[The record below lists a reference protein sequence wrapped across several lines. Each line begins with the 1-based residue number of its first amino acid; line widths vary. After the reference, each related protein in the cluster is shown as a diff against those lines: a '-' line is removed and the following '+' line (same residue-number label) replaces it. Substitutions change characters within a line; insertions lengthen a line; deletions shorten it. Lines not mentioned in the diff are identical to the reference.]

1 MPYEVLIVFLIIAL
15 SLFLVKLYKVK
26 KSEIKHEPKEE
37 IEINNLKDELEVAVN
52 SSETEPED
60 VQKQKQF
67 EFEGMQD
74 FVVFLQELSKTGPSE
89 PRKEYGD
96 VVKYVRKEIDE
107 VKSFILNFDIYD
119 KKDEAINSIEE
130 FFSEWVEKVNKPW
143 IRNRSIVAF
152 IGKFSAGKSSI
163 INSLL
168 GENLL
173 PVDVTPT
180 TAVPTY
186 ISYDTQ
192 EVVCKVEE
200 SDGEIKNIS
209 RDLLKRISHENF
221 KSMPLSL
228 FIKNL
233 VIGYPNDVLKDISI
247 LDTPGYDSVSYKDKR
262 RTIEAISESDVI
274 FWVVDVNDGA
284 IKADSLN
291 FIKEYISSKPF
302 YVIIN
307 KTDLKPP
314 SEVGKVKSRIEE
326 QLASNGIKYKDIFT
340 FSIKDNNSKSSLSEK
355 IKEIA
360 SSHNNN
366 REDIY
371 SFLKGYI
378 NDFFAVIKDEEAN
391 LKEKIVNLEEEINEL
406 NRRVKDY
413 ENELMETI
421 RDSFDDTVDYIRDLN
436 QAVFVTYRLT
446 KENYNKLFAKIRRL
460 ANEIEKDIFTTISE
474 LKKVFH
480 KIEDRRCEISRYNDE
495 MRKLESYKKSLQRIR
510 AELWN
515 LNEKLI
521 KEGLL

>member
-60 VQKQKQF
+60 VQKQKQV

-74 FVVFLQELSKTGPSE
+74 FVLFLQELSKTGPSE

-130 FFSEWVEKVNKPW
+130 FFSEWVERVNKPW
-143 IRNRSIVAF
+143 IRNRSIIAF

-186 ISYDTQ
+186 ISYDTK
-192 EVVCKVEE
+192 EIVCKVEE

-366 REDIY
+366 RENIY
-371 SFLKGYI
+371 SFLKKYVD
-378 NDFFAVIKDEEAN
+378 NFFMVIRNEEMK
-391 LKEKIVNLEEEINEL
+391 LKEEEESLEKEAESLKRKIKGYMDQLIKEILDLYSRKAENMEEGVVNVFEKL
-406 NRRVKDY
+406 NGTFEKFVDTQSKVNQY
-413 ENELMETI
+413 
-421 RDSFDDTVDYIRDLN
+421 DD
-436 QAVFVTYRLT
+436 
-446 KENYNKLFAKIRRL
+446 
-460 ANEIEKDIFTTISE
+460 EI
-474 LKKVFH
+474 
-480 KIEDRRCEISRYNDE
+480 
-495 MRKLESYKKSLQRIR
+495 RKLESYKKSLQRIR